1 MTRNLL
7 DFDARALS
15 DFFCEIG
22 EKPFHSRQLLRWIHQ
37 AGTTDFEQMTDLS
50 RALRAKLTDCAAVEI
65 PHRVSASEASD
76 GTRKWLLS
84 VGNGNAIETVFMPE
98 VNRGTLCIS
107 SQVGCA
113 LECAFCATGRQ
124 GFNRNLTT
132 AEIVGQLWWATRTLS
147 VEPGWARLGRDKLG
161 HDNVDRPVSN
171 VVMMGMGEP
180 LANFD
185 NVVRAMRIML
195 DDNAYGLSRR
205 KVTLS
210 TAGIVPAI
218 DRLREECPVA
228 LAVSLHAAN
237 DALRDELV
245 PINKKY
251 PLRQLLEACRRYVDP
266 LLGDDIP
273 GVKWERKGAPRDFV
287 TFEYI
292 MLDDVNDSVQ
302 QARELVALTREVP
315 AKFNLIPFNSFSESG
330 FQRSPAS
337 RVRAFRDVLIDAGLV
352 ATVRRTRGDD
362 IDGACGQLA
371 GRVQDR
377 RRRRPDRNSES
388 GQRLIGDRA

>member
-1 MTRNLL
+1 MMRNLL
-7 DFDARALS
+7 DLDARALTE
-15 DFFCEIG
+15 FFLEMG
-22 EKPFHSRQLLRWIHQ
+22 EKPFRARQVLRWIHQ
-37 AGTTDFEQMTDLS
+37 TGTADFGQMTDLS
-50 RALRAKLTDCAAVEI
+50 RALREKLSDCAVVET

-84 VGNGNAIETVFMPE
+84 VGDGNAIETVFMPE
-98 VNRGTLCIS
+98 TNRGTLCIS

-132 AEIVGQLWWATRTLS
+132 AEIVGQLWWATRTLLL
-147 VEPGWARLGRDKLG
+147 EPESARLGR
-161 HDNVDRPVSN
+161 DNVDRPVSN

-180 LANFD
+180 LTNFD

-228 LAVSLHAAN
+228 LAISLHAPN

-245 PINKKY
+245 PINRKY
-251 PLRQLLEACRRYVDP
+251 PLRQLLAACQRYIDP
-266 LLGDDIP
+266 LLGDEIP
-273 GVKWERKGAPRDFV
+273 DVKWERKGAPRDYV

-292 MLDDVNDSVQ
+292 MLDHVNDSIQ
-302 QARELVALTREVP
+302 QARELVALTRDVP
-315 AKFNLIPFNSFSESG
+315 GKFNLIPFNSFSESG
-330 FQRSPAS
+330 FQRSSAS
-337 RVRAFRDVLIDAGLV
+337 RVRAFQNVLIDAGLV
-352 ATVRRTRGDD
+352 ATVRKTRGDD

-371 GRVQDR
+371 GRVRDR
-377 RRRRPDRNSES
+377 RSRRPDHNTEGGKS
-388 GQRLIGDRA
+388 LIEGRA

>member
-1 MTRNLL
+1 MTHNLL
-7 DFDARALS
+7 NLDARGLT

-22 EKPFHSRQLLRWIHQ
+22 EKPFRSRQVMRWIHQ
-37 AGTTDFEQMTDLS
+37 SGTTDFAQMTDLS
-50 RALRAKLTDCAAVEI
+50 RSLREKLAQCAIVEA

-84 VGNGNAIETVFMPE
+84 VGNGNAVETVFIPE
-98 VNRGTLCIS
+98 ANRGTLCVS

-132 AEIVGQLWWATRTLS
+132 GEIVGQLWWAARTLS
-147 VEPGWARLGRDKLG
+147 LEPEWARLG
-161 HDNVDRPVSN
+161 HDHAVRPVSN

-195 DDNAYGLSRR
+195 DDHAYGLSRR

-228 LAVSLHAAN
+228 LAISLHAPN

-251 PLRQLLEACRRYVDP
+251 PLRQLLAACRRYVDP
-266 LLGDDIP
+266 LTGDEIP
-273 GVKWERKGAPRDFV
+273 GVKWKRKGAPRDFV
-287 TFEYI
+287 TFEYV
-292 MLDDVNDSVQ
+292 MLNDVNDGVRH
-302 QARELVALTREVP
+302 ARELVALTRDVP
-315 AKFNLIPFNSFSESG
+315 GKFNLIPFNSFSDSG
-330 FQRSPAS
+330 FRRSPAS
-337 RVRAFRDVLIDAGLV
+337 RVRAFQDVLIDAGLV
-352 ATVRRTRGDD
+352 ATVRKTRGDD
-362 IDGACGQLA
+362 INGACGQLA
-371 GRVQDR
+371 GRVRDR
-377 RRRRPDRNSES
+377 RRPQRVTDI
-388 GQRLIGDRA
+388 GQGLVEERA